1 MSDSLSL
8 KKTIVIIIS
17 RSCQIVADCIAIGV
31 TWFTMSQAYGVR
43 NAAKREGSLSRVL
56 LLDGEIIY
64 RADMP
69 TNLMAS
75 NVGTIYFL

>member
-1 MSDSLSL
+1 MPDPLSP

-17 RSCQIVADCIAIGV
+17 RSCQIAADCIAISV
-31 TWFTMSQAYGVR
+31 TWFTMSQAYGVG
-43 NAAKREGSLSRVL
+43 NVAKRQGSLSRVL
-56 LLDGEIIY
+56 LLDGEIFL

-69 TNLMAS
+69 IALMAS

>member
-1 MSDSLSL
+1 MPDPLSP

-17 RSCQIVADCIAIGV
+17 RSCQIAADCIAISV

-56 LLDGEIIY
+56 LLDGEIIL
-64 RADMP
+64 RADSP
-69 TNLMAS
+69 ITLMIS